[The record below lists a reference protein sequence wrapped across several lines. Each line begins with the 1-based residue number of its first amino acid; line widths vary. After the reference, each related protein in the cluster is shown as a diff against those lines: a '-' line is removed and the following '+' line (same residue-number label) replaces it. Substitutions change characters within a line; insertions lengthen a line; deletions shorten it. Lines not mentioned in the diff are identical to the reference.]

1 MLSISIGKWHLGI
14 NCESEDACSDPNGQG
29 FDYFYGLP
37 LTNLKDCGHGSVWQV
52 WRSTVYR
59 DIFLAFFA
67 VVAGAIYLRMNGFI
81 GKNGFR
87 VIVTFATILTF
98 SLYFMMKTMG
108 LMNCILMEN
117 RKVIEQPL
125 SYDNLNQ
132 RLTRRAISF
141 IERNQN
147 EPFFLMMS
155 HIQAH
160 TQIFSSKR
168 FIDKS
173 EHGIYGAA
181 VEEID
186 WSVGELMLALKK
198 LGLENNTL
206 VYLTSDN
213 GAHIEERSDD
223 GMREG
228 GWNGVYRG
236 RYRGIDPEV
245 WSVGSLVYIYILII
259 LVTSY
264 IYIYISI
271 ILVTYQ

>member
-1 MLSISIGKWHLGI
+1 MYCFFFFFTGKWHLGF
-14 NCESEDACSDPNGQG
+14 NCESEDSCSDPNGQG

-59 DIFLAFFA
+59 DLFLVFFA
-67 VVAGAIYLRMNGFI
+67 VVAGAIYLRIYGRLS
-81 GKNGFR
+81 KNGFR
-87 VIVTFATILTF
+87 IIVTFATILTF
-98 SLYFMMKTMG
+98 SLYFMMRTMG

-147 EPFFLMMS
+147 EPFFLVMS

-160 TQIFSSKR
+160 TQIFSSES
-168 FIDKS
+168 FIKDSK
-173 EHGIYGAA
+173 HGIYGAA
-181 VEEID
+181 VQEID
-186 WSVGELMLALKK
+186 WSVGQLTKTLSK

-223 GMREG
+223 GIREG
-228 GWNGVYRG
+228 GWNGIYKGKRG
-236 RYRGIDPEV
+236 K
-245 WSVGSLVYIYILII
+245 II
-259 LVTSY
+259 KICQT
-264 IYIYISI
+264 
-271 ILVTYQ
+271 